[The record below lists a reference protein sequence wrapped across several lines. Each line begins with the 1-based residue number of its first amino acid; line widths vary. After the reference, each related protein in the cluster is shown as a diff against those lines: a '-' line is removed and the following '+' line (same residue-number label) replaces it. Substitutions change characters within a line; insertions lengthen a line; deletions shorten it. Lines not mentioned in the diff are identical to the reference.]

1 MSEEK
6 VNQENVEKEES
17 TATVTQPEV
26 RGRGAKDL
34 EDLARKINA
43 QLCETIQG
51 DTWAYAILKTNKAL
65 IVVKY
70 LPRVTKYLYTR
81 GLIAIGKEDLLKV
94 IRAIERHGKQLIQDY
109 IRELANKLGVEINV
123 KE

>member
-1 MSEEK
+1 MS
-6 VNQENVEKEES
+6 NENVEKVEVEREEQNV
-17 TATVTQPEV
+17 TVTTTET
-26 RGRGAKDL
+26 RGKGAQNL
-34 EDLARKINA
+34 QDLAQKIKA
-43 QLCETIQG
+43 EICEIVHG

-94 IRAIERHGKQLIQDY
+94 LRAVEKHGKQLVQDY
-109 IRELANKLGVEINV
+109 IKELANKLGVEINV